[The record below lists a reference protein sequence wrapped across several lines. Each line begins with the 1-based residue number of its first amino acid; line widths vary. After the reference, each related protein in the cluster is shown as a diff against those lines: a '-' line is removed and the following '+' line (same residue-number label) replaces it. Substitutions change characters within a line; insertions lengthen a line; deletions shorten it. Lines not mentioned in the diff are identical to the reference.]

1 MKLRQL
7 TIEKKRRR
15 EAYYFIL
22 PAFFYMLLV
31 LGYPLIYNVVLSFKD
46 VNVKNLTKG
55 GSVFVGFQNYID
67 LFQNDTFLLV
77 MRNTFIF
84 TLACLLFQ
92 FTIGFAFAIFF
103 SQKFRLS
110 GPIRG
115 IVLVSYMMPMA
126 VTGLLGKNLF
136 SNTGLINDLLVK
148 IGVVGPEWLDRPC
161 SGYCH
166 ELLGGHTL

>member
-103 SQKFRLS
+103 
-110 GPIRG
+110 
-115 IVLVSYMMPMA
+115 
-126 VTGLLGKNLF
+126 
-136 SNTGLINDLLVK
+136 
-148 IGVVGPEWLDRPC
+148 
-161 SGYCH
+161 
-166 ELLGGHTL
+166 